1 MNSTTPVPR
10 PQGHPQPGPEASDG
24 FARSARR
31 RGRRSIPAG
40 LEYQQVVAA
49 TNPAWWRGV
58 IAILLII
65 AGLFVLAVPVQIL
78 GALLNT
84 SLGLVDPSAPPAF
97 TPITHLT
104 NLVGVALL
112 IPWSMLVHRWLLGV
126 RPRSLH
132 SVTSNFRFDVFGRPM
147 FFLLPVYAIYM
158 GVMSLGGAK
167 TTTWALTGIV
177 AAIVVTILFAPLQA
191 AAEEYGFRGV
201 VFRAA
206 AGWGPACVLQSGWW
220 SRRRCSP

>member
-1 MNSTTPVPR
+1 MNSTPPMSR
-10 PQGHPQPGPEASDG
+10 PQEHSKLGLETTDD

-31 RGRRSIPAG
+31 RGRRDIPAG

-58 IAILLII
+58 VAILLTV
-65 AGLFVLAVPVQIL
+65 AGLFAFTIPVQIV

-84 SLGLVDPSAPPAF
+84 SLGVVDPSAPPTF

-112 IPWSMLVHRWLLGV
+112 IPWSMLVQRWLFGV
-126 RPRSLH
+126 RPGSLH
-132 SVTSNFRFDVFGRPM
+132 SVASHFRFDVFGRAM
-147 FFLLPVYAIYM
+147 FFLLPVYTIYM
-158 GVMSLGGAK
+158 GVMSLGEVK
-167 TTTWALTGIV
+167 TTTWTPI
-177 AAIVVTILFAPLQA
+177 AIVVTVLFAPLQS

-201 VFRAA
+201 VFRVAA
-206 AGWGPACVLQSGWW
+206 SWGAGPRMRLAIEHPALCG
-220 SRRRCSP
+220 